1 MTQTNVTEIELSEV
15 DEQVNANA
23 ASVVQPKDISLIQDL
38 PVKLSVAVGDLELSV
53 KELYGLKAG
62 QVVKIDTEV
71 SQPVKLMFD
80 KQLVAEGLL
89 VAVDDHYGVEI
100 TSIAELNV

>member
-1 MTQTNVTEIELSEV
+1 MTQTEITEIELSEV
-15 DEQVNANA
+15 QEQTNPD
-23 ASVVQPKDISLIQDL
+23 SVAVMQPKDISLIQDL
-38 PVKLSVAVGDLELSV
+38 PVKLNVCVGDVQMSV
-53 KELYGLKAG
+53 KALYGLKAG

-71 SQPVKLMFD
+71 NQPVKLMFE

-100 TSIAELNV
+100 TRLAEIKL